1 MPRRG
6 PRPPG
11 WPTEWGSSRLKTGR
25 HSSSVSLLR
34 NRDFLR
40 FFGAQ
45 AISMF
50 GDRMVPIALAFAV
63 LQLGGSATEVGT
75 VLAMRALPLI
85 ACLLIGGVV
94 ADRSSRRA
102 V

>member
-1 MPRRG
+1 M
-6 PRPPG
+6 
-11 WPTEWGSSRLKTGR
+11 
-25 HSSSVSLLR
+25 SLLR
-34 NRDFLR
+34 DRDFLR

-50 GDRMVPIALAFAV
+50 GDRMVTVALAFAV
-63 LQLGGSATEVGT
+63 LQHDGSPTAVGT

-94 ADRSSRRA
+94 ADRTSRRTVLVVA
-102 V
+102 DLVRLIS